1 MGFLTRRAQVAV
13 WNNDRVLLI
22 RNSYRE
28 TYAFPGGYIRNGENT
43 AAAASR
49 ELCEETGIPVPTG
62 QLRFSFAWSYT
73 CGKLEGHDDI
83 YECQLENEPSICIDN
98 REVIEARFVTT
109 DTALALSLDKHVRHY
124 LESAG
129 KGNVLLRKIVS
140 HVLKAIHCCLPAWQ
154 ANWLLC
160 FRHKRYLWLV
170 GKQLCLYQ

>member
-1 MGFLTRRAQVAV
+1 MTTNTVDALYRAAYRMAYPVWRFYLRQFRTRTQGAQVAV

-49 ELCEETGIPVPTG
+49 ELCEETGISVPTG

-83 YECQLENEPSICIDN
+83 YECQLENEPGICIDN
-98 REVIEARFVTT
+98 REVIEARFVTP
-109 DTALALSLDKHVRHY
+109 DTALALPLERHVRHY
-124 LESAG
+124 LEAEEIG
-129 KGNVLLRKIVS
+129 
-140 HVLKAIHCCLPAWQ
+140 
-154 ANWLLC
+154 
-160 FRHKRYLWLV
+160 YLSTHATTF
-170 GKQLCLYQ
+170 K